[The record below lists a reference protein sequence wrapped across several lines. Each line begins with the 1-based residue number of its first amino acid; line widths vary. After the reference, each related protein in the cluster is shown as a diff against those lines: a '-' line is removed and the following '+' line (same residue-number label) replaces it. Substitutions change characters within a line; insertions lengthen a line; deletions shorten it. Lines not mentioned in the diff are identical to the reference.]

1 MKKGISLLAAAALMV
16 GLCAGCGPSSPQ
28 PPGSSSSTPTN
39 SSASDGYPK
48 TDIQVSIMWSAG
60 GACDSS
66 MRAIAPYVE
75 ETLGSTLI
83 MTNRAGGGGAIAMQ
97 YVNEQ
102 PADGYN
108 ILCGSEGA
116 QLSKVLDTYSMD
128 LNDFELINIYAGT
141 YGVVVV
147 GKDSPY
153 QSYEDLVNALKNNP
167 NQVKMGIAG
176 PSSSCYAINAMM
188 TMVHETQPN
197 LISYDGDG
205 AAVTALLGGEVD
217 YTAVSLTSAMSYI
230 SSGDLRALAV
240 TSDNPLAG
248 LEGVPTLLSLYPEFA
263 PYAPWGTFWGVWVR
277 KGTDESIVK
286 KLQDAFHK
294 AASSDEYAEFLT
306 TLSAFPLN
314 LTGSE
319 AQEYM
324 DNYQR
329 ITAWLLY
336 DTGAAVNSPEDF
348 QIPRAN

>member
-1 MKKGISLLAAAALMV
+1 MKKTIALLAVPALLLSLLT
-16 GLCAGCGPSSPQ
+16 GCSNFSGGTSLSSQSGNPSV
-28 PPGSSSSTPTN
+28 
-39 SSASDGYPK
+39 ASGYPK
-48 TDIQVSIMWSAG
+48 NDIQVSIMWSAG

-75 ETLGSTLI
+75 QSLGAPLI
-83 MTNRAGGGGAIAMQ
+83 LTNRAGGGGAIAMQ

-153 QSYEDLVNALKNNP
+153 QSYEDLTSALKSAP
-167 NQVKMGIAG
+167 GKVKMGIAG

-188 TMVHETQPN
+188 TMVHKIQPN

-217 YTAVSLTSAMSYI
+217 YTAVSLTSAMTYI
-230 SSGDLRALAV
+230 ASGDLRALAV
-240 TSDNPLAG
+240 TSDEPLPG
-248 LEGVPTLLSLYPEFA
+248 LEEVPTLVSLYPEFA
-263 PYAPWGTFWGVWVR
+263 PYAPWGTFWGVWAK
-277 KGTDESIVK
+277 KGTDGEIVAA
-286 KLQDAFHK
+286 LQDAFSK
-294 AASSDEYAEFLT
+294 AAAAPEYEEFLT

-314 LTGSE
+314 LIGSE
-319 AQEYM
+319 AQAYM
-324 DNYQR
+324 DHYQSV
-329 ITAWLLY
+329 TAWLLY
-336 DTGAAVNSPEDF
+336 DTGAAVNSPEEF
-348 QIPRAN
+348 QIARVN